1 MRIHLL
7 IPEVRE
13 LLNDGNEADLVAVLQ
28 EMHPTDAAD
37 ILGALEPQE
46 IAKALSLL
54 PPDIERDV
62 FGYLDPD
69 VQEAF
74 VQGAG
79 RASAT
84 RLLGTML
91 SDDRAAFLERLEPR
105 VRDQLIPLL
114 PNAAREDLLR
124 RNTFRPEQVGA
135 FLSTDYAVLNPLLSA
150 RAAIAELRRQA
161 PSKETIYYSYVLD
174 RAGKLIG
181 FVSLRDLILA
191 NENTP
196 VGEIMK
202 TDLVSVFPD
211 ADQEEAARIIRD
223 YDLIALPVVD
233 LGGRLVGIVTHDDAV
248 DIVEEEAQEDFE
260 KMAGVTGHG
269 AEIGDYDYLAEPVW
283 RQVRRRAPV
292 LCLLALF
299 WIVTSG
305 VIQGFEEHLQGK
317 GLLLAMLPMV
327 MATGGMVGTQASA
340 LVIRALT
347 VGDLGKG
354 AWRIVV
360 WKEVRVAGLMAAILA
375 TIALFD
381 ALMVSRM
388 EEQPQPMAVAALTGL
403 VIGAAMLAHVL
414 SAALLGA
421 LTPLLVKQLRG
432 DPAMISTPAVTAIAD
447 LTGAMI
453 YLLLVTTLLVA

>member
-13 LLNDGNEADLVAVLQ
+13 LLNDGNEADLIAVLQ